1 MAATVMHAI
10 TRAAV
15 LSRFSSGEELRIAAP
30 GFLLS
35 PYPFVVWSGRLRWL

>member
-15 LSRFSSGEELRIAAP
+15 LSRFSSREELRIAP
-30 GFLLS
+30 TDFLLS
-35 PYPFVVWSGRLRWL
+35 HRPFMVWSGRL